1 MATRFCCMLGLSLVI
16 LSCMLF
22 EPASAELRPVK
33 AWQCTA
39 AAAETRSGT
48 EGVPDREIILF
59 EYRSPDNCLNDAQPP
74 IGANVCR
81 ADYTKDGVTETLWR
95 ARNNRDYCRPRAE
108 NLVQGLDATGFYCVL
123 IKIEECE
130 GQAEIAADS
139 APVESSQ
146 PARQAAPVSET
157 EPARKTEAKTTIE
170 PAAGSGALNTA
181 TTTAA
186 QSPAPIDK
194 TANRE
199 KQLIDFF
206 NGLFDGSLARAM
218 ADAAIPDDFSVY
230 DQNTLSSGNGETL
243 RFTQGTHA
251 WETRRD
257 RGVLV
262 INADFQRGTSFNDVF
277 FGFAFDR
284 SDSKNEPDRHQIR
297 YLGVVSAETSSEV
310 IYAGEDKII
319 ISSKWYTESGDC
331 YSSQT
336 TDEYQWSDSIYGT
349 LQMRT
354 ISEENN
360 PDCANGSSTP
370 SP

>member
-1 MATRFCCMLGLSLVI
+1 
-16 LSCMLF
+16 MLF

-39 AAAETRSGT
+39 AAPDTRSGT
-48 EGVPDREIILF
+48 EGAPDREIILF
-59 EYRSPDNCLNDAQPP
+59 EYRSPDNCLSVAQPP

-95 ARNNRDYCRPRAE
+95 ARNNRDYCRPRVE
-108 NLVQGLDATGFYCVL
+108 NLVQELDMAGFFCAS

-130 GQAEIAADS
+130 GQAEVAADS
-139 APVESSQ
+139 VPFESSQ
-146 PARQAAPVSET
+146 PAPQAAPVSET
-157 EPARKTEAKTTIE
+157 EPARKTDAKTAIE
-170 PAAGSGALNTA
+170 PATGTDALKTA

-186 QSPAPIDK
+186 QSPAPVDK
-194 TANRE
+194 TAGRDN
-199 KQLIDFF
+199 QLTAFF
-206 NGLFDGSLARAM
+206 NGLFDSSLARAM

-230 DQNTLSSGNGETL
+230 DQNTLASSNGETL
-243 RFTQGTHA
+243 RFTRGTHA

-262 INADFQRGTSFNDVF
+262 INADFQRGPSFNDVF

-284 SDSKNEPDRHQIR
+284 SDPKNESDRHQIR

-319 ISSKWYTESGDC
+319 ISSRWYTESSDC

-354 ISEENN
+354 ISKEDN